1 MSRYSFVGQK
11 HRWALNC
18 VTNNARMA
26 IFRTWRKIS
35 PHRTTLSNERKKRI
49 KKMIQRTNMRKKLTT
64 GIEFPGTIR
73 LHPQAA
79 TVREREFSA
88 TFACVIPVGYDLI
101 TRSAINLRWIIVTI
115 FSIYAG
121 RRRGQWI
128 TEPFLSHDLRA
139 NVLCIPF
146 TKGKGCVRG
155 LRKGQEGRGR

>member
-1 MSRYSFVGQK
+1 
-11 HRWALNC
+11 
-18 VTNNARMA
+18 
-26 IFRTWRKIS
+26 
-35 PHRTTLSNERKKRI
+35 
-49 KKMIQRTNMRKKLTT
+49 MRKKLTT
-64 GIEFPGTIR
+64 GIEFPRTIR

-101 TRSAINLRWIIVTI
+101 TRSTINLRWIIVTI

-128 TEPFLSHDLRA
+128 TEPFLSHDLRP

-155 LRKGQEGRGR
+155 LRGRAGGEGDVIPGSAASQFKPHTLRLIYTRVTSFSPLRSYSCVSTH

>member
-1 MSRYSFVGQK
+1 MKNLYNLYTSFTVRLE
-11 HRWALNC
+11 HRLAFIC
-18 VTNNARMA
+18 VTNNALMINCRM
-26 IFRTWRKIS
+26 RRKIN
-35 PHRTTLSNERKKRI
+35 PHWATSSYKRKE
-49 KKMIQRTNMRKKLTT
+49 KKMMQRTNIQKELAT

-79 TVREREFSA
+79 TVREREFNA

-128 TEPFLSHDLRA
+128 TKPFLSHDLRP

-146 TKGKGCVRG
+146 T
-155 LRKGQEGRGR
+155 